1 MMGKIYVELSMGS
14 VVTKIVEDVS
24 NSVVE
29 EPNKEGHDET
39 IGVDKSFD
47 EAVEVMALRKDKNRS
62 GLGRVTSSGDV
73 VRTGPEEE
81 WFAIQEG
88 FPTTWR
94 VSRRHWDTLF
104 PIGKEQ
110 IDWMHRVGIQIGV
123 QTEEEKEQAVRLLW
137 IWRDIFV
144 EQLCD
149 LPMTDLVP
157 HSIPAYPG
165 IRAHRAPDPI
175 YAIDEI
181 RWQKQILPEMIGKIV
196 ERGTPPWVAKTTW
209 VSKKETIVDENGR

>member
-1 MMGKIYVELSMGS
+1 
-14 VVTKIVEDVS
+14 
-24 NSVVE
+24 
-29 EPNKEGHDET
+29 
-39 IGVDKSFD
+39 
-47 EAVEVMALRKDKNRS
+47 MALRKDKNRP
-62 GLGRVTSSGDV
+62 GLGRVISSADV
-73 VRTGPEEE
+73 VRTGPEEA

-88 FPTTWR
+88 FQTTRR
-94 VSRRHWDTLF
+94 VSRRHWDTSF
-104 PIGKEQ
+104 PIEKEQ
-110 IDWMHRVGIQIGV
+110 IEWIHRVGIHIGAL
-123 QTEEEKEQAVRLLW
+123 TEEEKEQVVRLLW

-144 EQLCD
+144 EQLSD